1 MDETQAEILRL
12 ERLHQVGYQE
22 GPPEGYH
29 GPLCLCPA
37 GHMCNPVDENP
48 DNPDNVSHTTCD
60 ECGRGEDAGGR
71 LQKAFNCGIC
81 DYDICIDCVERLNKV
96 IMF

>member
-1 MDETQAEILRL
+1 
-12 ERLHQVGYQE
+12 
-22 GPPEGYH
+22 
-29 GPLCLCPA
+29 
-37 GHMCNPVDENP
+37 MCNPVDENP

-96 IMF
+96 MMV